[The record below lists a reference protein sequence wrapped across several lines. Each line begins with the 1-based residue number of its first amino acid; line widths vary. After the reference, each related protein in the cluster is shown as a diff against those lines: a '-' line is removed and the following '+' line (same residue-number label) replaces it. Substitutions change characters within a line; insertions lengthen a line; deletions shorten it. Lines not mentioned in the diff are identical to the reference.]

1 LFTLFEVYGGT
12 FLMLEQRTLKETSP
26 EIELIHFH
34 ECESYARKGRVKRSL
49 WINFFDVL
57 FATTGLLITS
67 VPMLFIVI
75 AIKIE
80 SRGPAFFIQER
91 LGQYK
96 KPFWLIKFRTMVQ
109 DAEKNG
115 PMWAEVNDNRVTPV
129 GKFLRKTRL
138 DELPQFFNILKG
150 DLSFVGPRPVV
161 RSSAE
166 LLSQYSV
173 HYNKRFIM
181 KPGITGW
188 SQIYWSHR
196 PFSEAQLEKLPYD
209 LRYLHG
215 LSVKDYFKIIAL
227 TIKTMLRGNGV

>member
-1 LFTLFEVYGGT
+1 
-12 FLMLEQRTLKETSP
+12 MLKQKTLKETSP
-26 EIELIHFH
+26 EIELFHFR
-34 ECESYARKGRVKRSL
+34 ELESHAKNGRGKRSF

-67 VPMLFIVI
+67 VPMLVIAI

-96 KPFWLIKFRTMVQ
+96 KPFWLIKFRTMAQ

-115 PMWAEVNDNRVTPV
+115 PMWAEIKDNRVTSL
-129 GKFLRKTRL
+129 GRFLRKTRL
-138 DELPQFFNILKG
+138 DELPQFFNIIKG

-166 LLSQYSV
+166 LLRRNSINYD
-173 HYNKRFIM
+173 KRFVV

-188 SQIYWSHR
+188 SQIYWTHQPS
-196 PFSEAQLEKLPYD
+196 SEAQLEKLPYD

-215 LSVKDYFKIIAL
+215 LPVKDYFKIISL
-227 TIKTMLRGNGV
+227 TMKTMLKGNGV